1 MNCRICQ
8 AALPDFVEGTLTS
21 QAVREMEDHVAGCPA
36 CRLSLALARRIEI
49 GLASQPRRM
58 PPHDFTARVLAA
70 LPVRPL
76 VVPFRSQVFSLASCF
91 VSALAL
97 ILGFGKYGPSLGRL
111 YAAWS
116 DRIATLTF
124 VLGLQTPETAGEP
137 GWTDLLVQWLRDRG
151 EDALAFL
158 TVWMEQFYWLYNAN
172 TFIINASIAALALV
186 WVVYDYRRQRARA

>member
-8 AALPDFVEGTLTS
+8 TALPDYIEGTLTPV
-21 QAVREMEDHVAGCPA
+21 AFREMEDHVAGCPS
-36 CRLSLALARRIEI
+36 CRLALALTRRIEA

-70 LPVRPL
+70 LPARPF
-76 VVPFRSQVFSLASCF
+76 VTPFRPQVFSLASYL

-97 ILGFGKYGPSLGRL
+97 ILGWGKYGPSLGRL

-124 VLGLQTPETAGEP
+124 VLGLQTPETAGDP

-158 TVWMEQFYWLYNAN
+158 AVWMEQLYWLYSAN
-172 TFIINASIAALALV
+172 TFTVNASIAALALV